1 MIRINRYSE
10 YQYHNKPEQKKL
22 VVLGKSAVIQ
32 ETRKYWKT
40 GIVLE
45 NSEIAWLNAYLD
57 RAEAANGIAGDVI
70 AYLGHQPQSINENS
84 APDWLKTLSTDIID
98 WHNQFFD
105 LGVLQTIQPYVDGI
119 ELEYTDSQYSEKLDD
134 LGFDHTLDSELYIDI
149 VFRGIP
155 EDTERLITMGLQE
168 VPDDYEIQIFA
179 EYSAEN
185 KSIFGFKYSDSKKWY
200 FDQEDLAESTN
211 GETTINGIIRWAI
224 TTLVTRWYWSKQI
237 LALKKLEGLAASVR
251 KNQD

>member
-1 MIRINRYSE
+1 MVTVNRYSE
-10 YQYHNKPEQKKL
+10 YLHNNQPEVKQIYVFGRP
-22 VVLGKSAVIQ
+22 VVIKENRTG
-32 ETRKYWKT
+32 WKI
-40 GIVLE
+40 GLLLE
-45 NSEIAWLNAYLD
+45 NG
-57 RAEAANGIAGDVI
+57 EAAWFSNHPTKADALNKVGYAVGRYI
-70 AYLGHQPQSINENS
+70 GHAPQSINENN
-84 APDWLKTLSTDIID
+84 APDWLKALSTDIID
-98 WHNQFFD
+98 WHDQFFD

-185 KSIFGFKYSDSKKWY
+185 KSIFGFKYNDSKKWY
-200 FDQEDLAESTN
+200 FDQEDLAKSAN
-211 GETTINGIIRWAI
+211 GETTVNGIIRWAI
-224 TTLVTRWYWSKQI
+224 TTLITRWYWSKQS
-237 LALKKLEGLAASVR
+237 LALNKLEKLAASVR